1 MVFWWLYHLLRRRR
15 EQVEELVPPK
25 LTKEEIDQYINQT
38 LIEEAHR
45 ELDRRAR
52 EAMEELRKR
61 VEEEGDPALEAMFK
75 KLENHYKDWK
85 DEEKGLWATYAVNI
99 IALNEALK
107 QGLHKKDREALYQY
121 LLKQAYDIAKNIRE
135 QLIPTPLNEEFRI
148 NYENKWEI
156 TNPLRALLYAADLVG
171 RAEEHDP
178 VAKKYWDAISPLLD
192 EAEKR
197 IAERLGLTNPNDAYD
212 LEGQLHPEL
221 AEVLEQTIKE
231 YEEAGKLP
239 RFWHKTPEEILGVEV
254 DETRKLE
261 LLVASGDTGRVL
273 LLILE
278 RLGRLEK
285 SVARVEEA
293 VEKILSNIENC
304 KGWPTLG
311 ARNPRHA
318 G

>member
-1 MVFWWLYHLLRRRR
+1 MVFWWLYHLRRRR

-52 EAMEELRKR
+52 EAMEELRKT
-61 VEEEGDPALEAMFK
+61 VEEEGDPALEAMLK
-75 KLENHYKDWK
+75 ELEDHYNRWK
-85 DEEKGLWATYAVNI
+85 DREKGLWATYAVNI

-107 QGLHKKDREALYQY
+107 RGLHRKDREALYQY
-121 LLKQAYDIAKNIRE
+121 LLKQAYDIAKNLRD
-135 QLIPTPLNEEFRI
+135 QLIPAPLNEEFRR
-148 NYENKWEI
+148 NYKNKWVI
-156 TNPLRALLYAADLVG
+156 TNPLQALLYAADLIG

-178 VAKKYWDAISPLLD
+178 VAKKYWDAISPLLN
-192 EAEKR
+192 EVKGKV
-197 IAERLGLTNPNDAYD
+197 AERLGLTNPSDAYD

-221 AEVLEQTIKE
+221 AEILEQTIKE

-293 VEKILSNIENC
+293 VEKILSSIENYG
-304 KGWPTLG
+304 K
-311 ARNPRHA
+311 
-318 G
+318 